1 MQVDSPHK
9 FWYKYCEDPI
19 QDRLIDELECEI
31 ASYAAD
37 LLIRDDQLP
46 TLNDGDVRISS
57 YFFPSKQT
65 FDLANFRLFFCLTGS
80 CCTSSALE

>member
-57 YFFPSKQT
+57 YFFFLRNKLDT
-65 FDLANFRLFFCLTGS
+65 FDLAHFDCFLSNR
-80 CCTSSALE
+80 

>member
-1 MQVDSPHK
+1 MSSTDDIELVKKSIKIMQVDNPHK

-31 ASYAAD
+31 GAYAAD

-46 TLNDGDVRISS
+46 TLNDGDVRIFCS
-57 YFFPSKQT
+57 FFPSKQT
-65 FDLANFRLFFCLTGS
+65 GCIW
-80 CCTSSALE
+80 